1 MAYCLLSW
9 PKVRLSIQAGPD
21 VTLGAN
27 SYTILALFV
36 RYFAQ
41 VSVSPISSYGLQL
54 AAKLP
59 QTRIFHSI
67 KYRFQGTF
75 HTCKVVKRMFEPTL
89 YHNLLRVKCG
99 KCSNTLFTTFPAI
112 NITLKFIFY
121 FLNGVLG
128 ISFIQLTIQH
138 HWLHFTGFIQVFEC
152 SSVRVSE
159 CSSVRVFK
167 CSSLTQVQFLLS
179 SSEATPTSLT
189 QDYLTIFK
197 Q

>member
-99 KCSNTLFTTFPAI
+99 KCSNTLFTTFSRYKYYPEIYILLFKWGIGYIVHSTNNTASLV
-112 NITLKFIFY
+112 TFY
-121 FLNGVLG
+121 R
-128 ISFIQLTIQH
+128 IH
-138 HWLHFTGFIQVFEC
+138 
-152 SSVRVSE
+152 SSVRVFE

-167 CSSLTQVQFLLS
+167 CSSVQVFIFDASPIS
-179 SSEATPTSLT
+179 S
-189 QDYLTIFK
+189 FK